1 MKKYIVELS
10 ELIHYE
16 SFEVL
21 AENLDKAREF
31 AMCKVN
37 DGDVPIKNIETAHW
51 SVKGLGEAE
60 ETNGI
65 LDKEESDDS

>member
-10 ELIHYE
+10 ELIHYD
-16 SFEVL
+16 SFEIL
-21 AENLDKAREF
+21 AKDLDEAREI
-31 AMCKVN
+31 ATTKVN

-60 ETNGI
+60 ETN
-65 LDKEESDDS
+65 EE